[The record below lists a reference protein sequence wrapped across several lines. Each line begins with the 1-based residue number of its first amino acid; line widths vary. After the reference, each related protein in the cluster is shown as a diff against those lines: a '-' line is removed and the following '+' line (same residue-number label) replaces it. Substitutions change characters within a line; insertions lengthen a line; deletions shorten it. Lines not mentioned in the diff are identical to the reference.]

1 MGEPV
6 QNSGAS
12 TLTELE
18 LQILEFERQWWRY
31 PGSKEAAIRELFSI
45 STPRYYQLL
54 NALLDNSAAET
65 AYPTLVRRLRRLR
78 ESRTQARSPI
88 APLHLWRQP
97 SPISVWPT
105 HPSCRRLCVST
116 LPMRVTAKSCKC
128 A

>member
-45 STPRYYQLL
+45 STPRLKALIPLWYGGYAACGRAEL
-54 NALLDNSAAET
+54 NLD
-65 AYPTLVRRLRRLR
+65 L
-78 ESRTQARSPI
+78 RSP
-88 APLHLWRQP
+88 H
-97 SPISVWPT
+97 
-105 HPSCRRLCVST
+105 
-116 LPMRVTAKSCKC
+116 
-128 A
+128 

>member
-12 TLTELE
+12 TLTEVE

-54 NALLDNSAAET
+54 NALLDNAAAES

-78 ESRTQARSPI
+78 ESRTQSRSPI
-88 APLHLWRQP
+88 APLHL
-97 SPISVWPT
+97 
-105 HPSCRRLCVST
+105 
-116 LPMRVTAKSCKC
+116 
-128 A
+128 

>member
-6 QNSGAS
+6 QHSGAS
-12 TLTELE
+12 ALTELE

-54 NALLDNSAAET
+54 NALLDNAAAES

-78 ESRTQARSPI
+78 ESRTQSRSPI
-88 APLHLWRQP
+88 APLNL
-97 SPISVWPT
+97 
-105 HPSCRRLCVST
+105 
-116 LPMRVTAKSCKC
+116 
-128 A
+128 